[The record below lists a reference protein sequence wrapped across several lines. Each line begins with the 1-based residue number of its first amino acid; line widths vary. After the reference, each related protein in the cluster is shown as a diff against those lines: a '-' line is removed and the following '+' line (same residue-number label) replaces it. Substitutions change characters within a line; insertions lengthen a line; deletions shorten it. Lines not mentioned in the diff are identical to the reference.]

1 MIDFTKLVD
10 NQFLNPASDDL
21 DVGITPS
28 RLSAYAIKHRL
39 QMDAENG
46 DGKYD
51 EALADVGPKHTAV
64 ENLFTDVLTKDAIK
78 EGKVQLKEGF
88 RLTLTEKIRKLFNII
103 AGEYGDP
110 SEDLTACF
118 PQGRNAFQRC
128 KDEELDNKLG
138 ALKNAITARS
148 AVLGAAR
155 VTMITNLHAQWVT
168 IYEERGEAGA
178 AVGQSEG
185 QKKTALITLAV
196 ALQKS
201 LLTVARHNIGNPTAM
216 LRLCPQPVLRAQS
229 GPVLPAKVVITPGAF
244 EANTM
249 QVGLGLVSA
258 RSKKIRLSRRLE
270 GGVFALIATVDTDA
284 NGQANYVDTLPA
296 FGQYEYQ
303 ATAENDEGDGTA
315 SEVVG
320 VLAE

>member
-10 NQFLNPASDDL
+10 NQFLNPAGDDL

-28 RLSAYAIKHRL
+28 RLSAYTIKHRL

-46 DGKYD
+46 DGRYD
-51 EALADVGPKHTAV
+51 EALADVGPKHTTV
-64 ENLFTDVLTKDAIK
+64 EELFTDVLTKDAVK

-88 RLTLTEKIRKLFNII
+88 RATLAGKIRRLFNII

-110 SEDLTACF
+110 SGDLTACF
-118 PQGRNAFQRC
+118 PQGRNVFQRC

-138 ALKNAITARS
+138 QLKNAITAR
-148 AVLGAAR
+148 AATLGVPR
-155 VTMITNLHAQWVT
+155 VEMITNLQVQWAEV
-168 IYEERGEAGA
+168 YGERGEAGA
-178 AVGQSEG
+178 AAGQSEG
-185 QKKTALITLAV
+185 QKRAALLALAG
-196 ALQKS
+196 ALQRS
-201 LLTVARHNIGNPTAM
+201 LLTVAWHNIGNPAAL

-229 GPVLPAKVVITPGAF
+229 GPVLPAKAVITPGAF

-258 RSKKIRLSRRLE
+258 RAKRFRLSRRLV
-270 GGVFALIATVDTDA
+270 GGEFALIATVEADG
-284 NGQANYVDTLPA
+284 NGQANYVDTVPA
-296 FGQYEYQ
+296 FGSYEYE
-303 ATAENDEGDGTA
+303 ATAENDEGDGAA
-315 SEVVG
+315 SEVAG